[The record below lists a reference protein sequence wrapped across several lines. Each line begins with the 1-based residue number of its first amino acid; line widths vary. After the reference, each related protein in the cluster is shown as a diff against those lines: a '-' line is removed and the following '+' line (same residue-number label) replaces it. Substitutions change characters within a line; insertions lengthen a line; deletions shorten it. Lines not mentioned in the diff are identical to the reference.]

1 MHGDKVYYFSNLN
14 LKDDDVIIM
23 TVDPDQIEINTVAED
38 FERIEN
44 MFKPHK
50 VIAVLK
56 GITILKE
63 DKKRLIEMLQRDNE
77 LVFD

>member
-1 MHGDKVYYFSNLN
+1 MHGDKGYYFSNLN

-23 TVDPDQIEINTVAED
+23 TVDPDQIEINTVVED

-56 GITILKE
+56 GIAILKE

>member
-1 MHGDKVYYFSNLN
+1 MHGDKGYYFSNLN

-63 DKKRLIEMLQRDNE
+63 DRERLIEMLQRNNE
-77 LVFD
+77 VVFD